1 MYLLTTTIS
10 NLLSQLAGMLP
21 QVQCHSVE
29 KHKVTGAEIIG
40 WNSIEEIDGEA
51 IDPEKV
57 YTWHYPVISPANHNR
72 RLRNRYKKNGIPGV
86 QQYLEWIISLQKKGD
101 EIERLQVL
109 KETLIEL
116 SEEN

>member
-1 MYLLTTTIS
+1 MPILTKTIS
-10 NLLSQLAGMLP
+10 DLLSHLARLLP

-29 KHKVTGAEIIG
+29 KHQVKGSEILS
-40 WNSIEEIDGEA
+40 WNTIEEIDDEP
-51 IDPEKV
+51 IDPERI
-57 YTWHYPVISPANHNR
+57 YTWRYPVIFPANHKR
-72 RLRNRYKKNGIPGV
+72 RLKNRYKKKGIPGV
-86 QQYLEWIISLQKKGD
+86 QQYLEWIISLQKEGE